1 MGPAS
6 FGKAHPALTL
16 QCFIEIQDEKAKVP
30 PASDEVLGDVSVT
43 WGRYRFLEEIDTS
56 KMLGN
61 AFHVN

>member
-30 PASDEVLGDVSVT
+30 PASDEVLAGGT
-43 WGRYRFLEEIDTS
+43 N
-56 KMLGN
+56 KN
-61 AFHVN
+61 ARNATIPGAIGHLA

>member
-16 QCFIEIQDEKAKVP
+16 QCFIEIQDEKAKAP
-30 PASDEVLGDVSVT
+30 QASDEMLGDVSVT
-43 WGRYRFLEEIDTS
+43 WGRYVEIDTS

-61 AFHVN
+61 TFHVN